1 MERAVYPQAFKGLNV
16 AGPEGR
22 CYSPCSDTNGI
33 GLDMLN
39 DTMVLAPVAP
49 GEPEKRIR
57 DRSAT
62 EKAILNA
69 AKALLA
75 EEGFQNFGINA
86 VARRAGCDKQ
96 LIYRYY
102 GGLNGLVEA
111 IGADLGTWVK
121 DRIPEDTGG
130 MFLLTYGDLME
141 RLSLLFL
148 EALRDDPLMR
158 RIVAWEVS
166 ENTEQVRRL
175 SEARSKALSVWLDRM
190 RGSLTPPKGVDTAAV
205 NAILFA
211 AIQHLVLS
219 AAAGGQCAGLPL
231 KNAKDW
237 EKAALAV
244 KRIVRGVY
252 G

>member
-1 MERAVYPQAFKGLNV
+1 
-16 AGPEGR
+16 
-22 CYSPCSDTNGI
+22 
-33 GLDMLN
+33 MLN
-39 DTMVLAPVAP
+39 DPMVLTPISDAPQA
-49 GEPEKRIR
+49 EPEKRVR
-57 DRSAT
+57 DRGAT

-86 VARRAGCDKQ
+86 VARKTGCDKQ

-102 GGLNGLVEA
+102 GGLNGLVDA
-111 IGADLGTWVK
+111 IGADLGSWVK

-148 EALRDDPLMR
+148 QALRDDPLMR

-175 SEARSKALSVWLDRM
+175 SEARSKALATWLERM
-190 RGSLTPPKGVDTAAV
+190 RGSLAPPKGIDPVAV
-205 NAILFA
+205 NAILIA
-211 AIQHLVLS
+211 AIQHIVLS
-219 AAAGGQCAGLPL
+219 ASAGGQCAGLAL
-231 KNAKDW
+231 KTSKDW
-237 EKAALAV
+237 DKAESAL

>member
-1 MERAVYPQAFKGLNV
+1 
-16 AGPEGR
+16 
-22 CYSPCSDTNGI
+22 
-33 GLDMLN
+33 MLN
-39 DTMVLAPVAP
+39 ETAVIANEAEIRY
-49 GEPEKRIR
+49 EPEKRVR

-102 GGLNGLVEA
+102 GGLEGLVEA

-121 DRIPEDTGG
+121 DRIPEDAGG

-141 RLSLLFL
+141 RLALLL
-148 EALRDDPLMR
+148 LDALRNDPLMR
-158 RIVAWEVS
+158 RILAWEIS
-166 ENTEQVRRL
+166 DNTEQVRRL
-175 SEARSKALSVWLDRM
+175 SEARSRALGLWLERM
-190 RGSLTPPKGVDTAAV
+190 RGSLAPPKGVDAAAV
-205 NAILFA
+205 NAILIA
-211 AIQHLVLS
+211 AIQHLVL
-219 AAAGGQCAGLPL
+219 AAASGGQCAGLSL
-231 KNAKDW
+231 KTQKDW
-237 EKAALAV
+237 EKAATAL

>member
-1 MERAVYPQAFKGLNV
+1 MLSESAVLEALPQA
-16 AGPEGR
+16 ASET
-22 CYSPCSDTNGI
+22 D
-33 GLDMLN
+33 
-39 DTMVLAPVAP
+39 
-49 GEPEKRIR
+49 KRVR
-57 DRSAT
+57 DRGAT
-62 EKAILNA
+62 EKAILRA
-69 AKALLA
+69 AKALLS

-111 IGADLGTWVK
+111 IGSDLGTWVR

-141 RLSLLFL
+141 RLALLFL
-148 EALRDDPLMR
+148 QALRDDPLMR

-175 SEARSKALSVWLDRM
+175 AESRSKALSQWLERM
-190 RGSLTPPKGVDTAAV
+190 KGSLAPPKGVDAAAV
-205 NAILFA
+205 NAILIA

-219 AAAGGQCAGLPL
+219 ASAGGQCAGLAL
-231 KNAKDW
+231 KTPKDW
-237 EKAALAV
+237 EKAATAL

>member
-1 MERAVYPQAFKGLNV
+1 
-16 AGPEGR
+16 
-22 CYSPCSDTNGI
+22 
-33 GLDMLN
+33 MLN
-39 DTMVLAPVAP
+39 ETAMAAS
-49 GEPEKRIR
+49 GSEIRSEPEKRVR

-62 EKAILNA
+62 ERAILNA

-102 GGLNGLVEA
+102 GGLDGLVEA
-111 IGADLGTWVK
+111 IGSDLGSWVK

-130 MFLLTYGDLME
+130 MFFLTYGDLME

-175 SEARSKALSVWLDRM
+175 SDARSKALALWLERM
-190 RGSLTPPKGVDTAAV
+190 RGSLTPPKGVDAAAV
-205 NAILFA
+205 NAIVIA

-219 AAAGGQCAGLPL
+219 AAAGGQCAGLSL
-231 KNAKDW
+231 KTAKDW
-237 EKAALAV
+237 DKAATAL

>member
-1 MERAVYPQAFKGLNV
+1 MLNESAVLEALPQA
-16 AGPEGR
+16 ASET
-22 CYSPCSDTNGI
+22 D
-33 GLDMLN
+33 
-39 DTMVLAPVAP
+39 
-49 GEPEKRIR
+49 KRVR
-57 DRSAT
+57 DRGAT
-62 EKAILNA
+62 EKAILRA
-69 AKALLA
+69 AKALLS

-111 IGADLGTWVK
+111 IGSDLGTWVR

-141 RLSLLFL
+141 RLALLFL
-148 EALRDDPLMR
+148 QALRDDPLMR

-175 SEARSKALSVWLDRM
+175 AESRSKALSQWLERM
-190 RGSLTPPKGVDTAAV
+190 KGSLAPPKGVDAAAV
-205 NAILFA
+205 NAILIA

-219 AAAGGQCAGLPL
+219 ASAGGQCAGLAL
-231 KNAKDW
+231 KTPKDW
-237 EKAALAV
+237 EQAATAL